1 MNTFDGLDVLD
12 AELARRLAECEE
24 HLRAVVSDYRAL
36 VQTALFGALEPD
48 LRSQIA
54 TAIRSYVARGTE
66 RLQTAKAAIDAIRS
80 LDSACAL
87 HADPLAGIAPTDS
100 APAPAPLQPSAVVSR
115 LREPQSQS
123 RRAPKP
129 PADEEA
135 EFEDVLPPEELN
147 EDAEDERAAKQM
159 AVTTRIPNDQEP
171 EVLPPELRVEAPP
184 SAPRS
189 WAGAGEGRPKPK
201 PPRGSAA
208 PVRGDGFRRSAPEQA
223 AAAEQTERIAAR
235 RHKSGADIRPVSQEE
250 MLTGVRPSEADPGD
264 GGGGVVSS
272 NRPTSPDAHFDATH
286 KRVKEQ
292 QRRNIAAKS
301 EAETARLANVVLREA
316 ALVDELGNTVGRA
329 STVLKDGNLLTAEQ
343 IEVFLDSLEGLNPSA
358 EDPAAALQ
366 AIMKARS
373 AFHFEGPDEG
383 MPALRAMISY
393 AKECAFADDD
403 PGVLVLQGVGLA
415 RR

>member
-54 TAIRSYVARGTE
+54 TAIRSYVSRGTE

-87 HADPLAGIAPTDS
+87 PADPLAGIAPPDS
-100 APAPAPLQPSAVVSR
+100 APPPAPLQPSAVVSR
-115 LREPQSQS
+115 LREPQSQN
-123 RRAPKP
+123 RRAPEAP

-135 EFEDVLPPEELN
+135 EFEDVLPPEEFS

-159 AVTTRIPNDQEP
+159 AVTTRMIPNGQKP

-184 SAPRS
+184 LAAPL
-189 WAGAGEGRPKPK
+189 AGAGEGRPKPRT
-201 PPRGSAA
+201 PRGSAA

-223 AAAEQTERIAAR
+223 AATERTGRIAAR
-235 RHKSGADIRPVSQEE
+235 RHRGGADIRPVSQEE

-264 GGGGVVSS
+264 GGVVSS

-316 ALVDELGNTVGRA
+316 ALIDEFGNTVGRA

-343 IEVFLDSLEGLNPSA
+343 IEVFLDSLEGLSQSA

-373 AFHFEGPDEG
+373 AFQFEGPDEG

>member
-24 HLRAVVSDYRAL
+24 HLRAVVSDYRTL

-87 HADPLAGIAPTDS
+87 PADPLAGIAPPDS
-100 APAPAPLQPSAVVSR
+100 APVPAPLQPSVVVSR
-115 LREPQSQS
+115 LREPQSQN
-123 RRAPKP
+123 RRVPEAPP
-129 PADEEA
+129 DEET
-135 EFEDVLPPEELN
+135 EFEDVLPPEEFG
-147 EDAEDERAAKQM
+147 EDAEDERAAGQM
-159 AVTTRIPNDQEP
+159 AVTRMIPNNQKP

-184 SAPRS
+184 LAAAL
-189 WAGAGEGRPKPK
+189 AGAGRGRPQPK
-201 PPRGSAA
+201 PSHGSAA
-208 PVRGDGFRRSAPEQA
+208 PVRGDGFRRSVPEQA
-223 AAAEQTERIAAR
+223 AAAERTGRVAAR
-235 RHKSGADIRPVSQEE
+235 THKGGAVIRPVGREE
-250 MLTGVRPSEADPGD
+250 MLTGARPGEAGPGGPDD
-264 GGGGVVSS
+264 GAMSS
-272 NRPTSPDAHFDATH
+272 NRPTSPDAIFDATH

-292 QRRNIAAKS
+292 QRRSIAAKS

-316 ALVDELGNTVGRA
+316 ALIDELGNTVGRA
-329 STVLKDGNLLTAEQ
+329 STVLKDGNLLTAER
-343 IEVFLDSLEGLNPSA
+343 IEVFLDSLEGMSQSA

-373 AFHFEGPDEG
+373 AFQFEGPDEG
-383 MPALRAMISY
+383 MPAIRAMISY

-403 PGVLVLQGVGLA
+403 PGVLVLQGVGFA